1 LRSAVW
7 IVIVMPRPP
16 THPHTRPLI
25 HPPTHPHIITTII
38 VLANLPNIACARY
51 IEVSLDVVDPNAPDA
66 KPARNKPTAVK
77 PPHKFA
83 GVQVDAST
91 LGDTGRLFVR
101 NLAFS
106 CREDEL
112 EALMT
117 KFGPVSEVLIP
128 IDRETKK
135 SKAIGFVTFLM
146 PEHAIAAYQAL
157 DGQPFQGRL
166 LHLIPAEEKR
176 DHSGVAE
183 GEGGPSSDDKDNYK
197 KQAAR
202 KRKAASGSAFN
213 WNTMFMRS
221 DTVAGAMATE
231 YGVDKA
237 DILDPE
243 AEGSMAVRMALG
255 ETHVVAENKRFLK
268 EQGVVLDAFDTR
280 VDKRSTTTI
289 LVKNTPHET
298 TEEEIRSVFVKHG
311 TVSRVIFPPSHTMA
325 LVDMPL
331 PQEARAAFRALAY
344 RKFKHVP
351 LYLEW
356 APEGC
361 LTAAPVGAAASASND
376 DDDDDDGGTEG
387 VDGGAAAED
396 EVGDSEPS
404 AGSGSTL
411 FVKNLDFATTDD
423 EVRAHFERVVAIRS
437 VRIATKKNT
446 KDPRGAPLSMGFGF
460 VEFAS
465 KDDAMTALKRLQG
478 SDLSG
483 HKLELKLS
491 TKKEDGGAASSRG
504 RGGEVVKVGG
514 TKLLIRNL
522 PFEANKKELRELC
535 QPFGQIKSVRIP
547 KKYDGEHRGF
557 AFVDFLTKKEAKSA
571 FEALSLSTHL
581 YGRRLVIEWAQ
592 DDESLE
598 MLQDKTRATFNSG
611 ESRYNKR
618 AKIEDERL

>member
-1 LRSAVW
+1 MLCFHASCA
-7 IVIVMPRPP
+7 
-16 THPHTRPLI
+16 
-25 HPPTHPHIITTII
+25 
-38 VLANLPNIACARY
+38 ARY
-51 IEVSLDVVDPNAPDA
+51 IEVSLDVVDSNAADA
-66 KPARNKPTAVK
+66 KPAKNKPTAVK

-83 GVQVDAST
+83 GVQVDASI

-106 CREDEL
+106 CREEEL

-176 DHSGVAE
+176 DHSGVAAE
-183 GEGGPSSDDKDNYK
+183 DGGATSSDKDGYK

-213 WNTMFMRS
+213 WNSLFMRT
-221 DTVAGAMATE
+221 DTVAGAMAAE

-237 DILDPE
+237 HILDPE

-280 VDKRSTTTI
+280 VDKRSNTTI

-298 TEEEIRSVFVKHG
+298 TEEEIRAMFAKHG
-311 TVSRVIFPPSHTMA
+311 TVSRVVFPPSHTMA

-356 APEGC
+356 APDGC
-361 LTAAPVGAAASASND
+361 LTAAPASAREDKSNKD
-376 DDDDDDGGTEG
+376 DADVGEEG
-387 VDGGAAAED
+387 VEIEEA
-396 EVGDSEPS
+396 GDSES
-404 AGSGSTL
+404 SGAVGSTL
-411 FVKNLDFATTDD
+411 FVKNLSFATTED

-465 KDDAMTALKRLQG
+465 KEDAMTALKRLQG

-483 HKLELKLS
+483 HQLELKLS
-491 TKKEDGGAASSRG
+491 TKKDDGAAAASSRG
-504 RGGEVVKVGG
+504 AVVKVGG

-535 QPFGQIKSVRIP
+535 QPFGQMKSVRIP

-592 DDESLE
+592 DDTSLE
-598 MLQDKTRATFNSG
+598 SLQDKTRATFKSG
-611 ESRYNKR
+611 ESRYNKK